1 MDLLSSILTDKE
13 LTAYL
18 QFMLGEN
25 CNLNG
30 QVQLDLGRYKN
41 GSIERADLF
50 SNLEAETRF
59 QMGGKEYANKR

>member
-1 MDLLSSILTDKE
+1 MDLLSSILADKE

-18 QFMLGEN
+18 QFMLEEN
-25 CNLNG
+25 CDING

>member
-1 MDLLSSILTDKE
+1 MDLLSNVLRDKE
-13 LTAYL
+13 LTSYL
-18 QFMLGEN
+18 QFMLEEN
-25 CNLNG
+25 CDLNG

-59 QMGGKEYANKR
+59 QMGARVYANKR